1 VSVLDVRTKLRRT
14 LAEGGPA
21 LVAARGTGLVYRTA
35 LCRAGA
41 RKLRRELPAV
51 ESLDDALDYVFAFD
65 VDELNIR
72 PAQVRSEIAQLL
84 ELAVRRGPPA
94 AVLEVGTAS
103 GGTLFLLTRAADP
116 GAIVATIDI
125 TSPERAVMYR
135 TFARD
140 QQRVEMI
147 HADSHDPGTRDR
159 VERLFGHR
167 QIDLL
172 FIDGDHSYEGVRR
185 DFELYSPLV
194 REGGMIAF
202 HDIVPGPPVLVGEVP
217 RFWEELKPTQTTRE
231 LVEDWDQGAYGIGVV
246 LV

>member
-1 VSVLDVRTKLRRT
+1 VGVFDVRTKLRRT

-21 LVAARGTGLVYRTA
+21 LVAARGTGVVYRTA

-51 ESLDDALDYVFAFD
+51 ESLEDAIDYVFAFD

-84 ELAVRRGPPA
+84 DLAVRRGPPA

-103 GGTLFLLTRAADP
+103 GGTLFLLARAADSE
-116 GAIVATIDI
+116 AIIATIDI
-125 TSPERAVMYR
+125 TYPERAVMYR
-135 TFARD
+135 TFARN

-147 HADSHDPGTRDR
+147 HADSHDPRTRDR
-159 VERLFGHR
+159 VKRLLGHR
-167 QIDLL
+167 QVDLL

-185 DFELYSPLV
+185 DFDLYSPLV
-194 REGGMIAF
+194 GKGGMIAL
-202 HDIVPGPPVLVGEVP
+202 HDIVPGPPVLVGDVP
-217 RFWEELKPTQTTRE
+217 RFWEELKRTRTTHE
-231 LVEDWDQGAYGIGVV
+231 LVENCDQGAYGIGVV
-246 LV
+246 VV